1 MAPGPGDCHTGHM
14 ISGATRFETFG
25 AQHQVVLVVFVVGC
39 LAAGLAGRALLRR
52 GEDAVTRW
60 CRVSAVVFGVFVV
73 TVQVTD
79 WVMEGFDVHKSL
91 PFQICDLVQIVL
103 VVALWTRSRTWT
115 ALGYYWGLTLSVQGV
130 LTPDLR
136 TPFPEARF
144 LLFWALHLAVV
155 WMAVFLGI
163 GLRQGPTWREY
174 RRVVALTFG
183 WVAVMMVINT
193 LVDSN
198 YGFLNAKPRAGSI
211 LDSFGPWPMYVVAEI
226 VIVAILWALIT
237 LPWVVGRRH
246 STLPDRQKS
255 AV

>member
-1 MAPGPGDCHTGHM
+1 M

-25 AQHQVVLVVFVVGC
+25 GQHQVVLAVFVLGC
-39 LAAGLAGRALLRR
+39 LGAALAGRALLRR
-52 GEDAVTRW
+52 GDEAVTRL
-60 CRVSAVVFGVFVV
+60 CRVLAVVFGIFVV
-73 TVQVTD
+73 TLQVTD

-115 ALGYYWGLTLSVQGV
+115 AIGYYWGLTLSLQGV

-155 WMAVFLGI
+155 WMAVFVSI

-174 RRVVALTFG
+174 RRVVAVTFG
-183 WVAVMMVINT
+183 WVAVMMTVNT
-193 LVDSN
+193 FLDSN
-198 YGFLNAKPRAGSI
+198 YGFLNAKPKAGSI

-237 LPWVVGRRH
+237 LPWVLGRRGAA
-246 STLPDRQKS
+246 PVARQGS
-255 AV
+255 AR